1 MENVNT
7 NYLKLSKALVLTNCK
22 SVLDD
27 SEINFDYEF
36 NGVNVAI
43 DICKYD
49 NSVCVYASDNVCY
62 TFSKMYND
70 LNHAINGLNLWLKQ
84 ASYKK

>member
-7 NYLKLSKALVLTNCK
+7 NYLKLSKELVLTNCK
-22 SVLDD
+22 SEFDD
-27 SEINFDYEF
+27 SELSFDYDF

-49 NSVCVYASDNVCY
+49 NSVCVYASDNVEY